1 MKQGNLTFESQIGDV
16 YNTYKFETIDVDKWN
31 LISKKIRFWG
41 EVNHCRRVYEKD
53 GVYIKLW
60 DADYVRGSTIIE
72 GFSSGFYDS
81 FVIPNF
87 MGLIVDDK
95 MNLDSKIERF
105 NEIKNFFI
113 KSYNSD
119 NEKILSSNENISLSL
134 KDQPNLKR

>member
-16 YNTYKFETIDVDKWN
+16 YNTYKFETINVDKWN
-31 LISKKIRFWG
+31 LISKKKRFWG
-41 EVNHCRRVYEKD
+41 EENHCRRVYEKD

-87 MGLIVDDK
+87 MGLIIDDK
-95 MNLDSKIERF
+95 MNCRGYVTKEITRRKGHYDEMLKI
-105 NEIKNFFI
+105 
-113 KSYNSD
+113 
-119 NEKILSSNENISLSL
+119 ISQ
-134 KDQPNLKR
+134 KTKETR